1 MALAFAL
8 AAAMSTA
15 LGMFLTKSVTQ
26 RLPGFQ
32 TVGVLFIYNAVV
44 AAPVFIL
51 KPTWSHL
58 RWIDC
63 LRLFVG
69 GTTTAL
75 GAWLIF
81 LIVAR
86 SVASAAAIG
95 QSLSPAA
102 MLFIS
107 AYFLHSRAT
116 ASQTLMVILIVAAAL
131 YPLRNAVE
139 GISSLNTVLLIGLI
153 GITGGVN
160 TAILSQHLKAH
171 LGLVQ
176 IVLIQQIIAGA
187 WFLVFYRPKNF
198 TWRDHLSLS
207 RRSVF
212 MGGAW
217 IFTSYALTHGSP
229 VLVQSVTA
237 TVPIL
242 TLGLETIAY
251 RKAPSIGIMISAL
264 VAGTG
269 ICVLALM
276 Y

>member
-1 MALAFAL
+1 MALSFAF

-58 RWIDC
+58 RIVDC

-81 LIVAR
+81 LIVSR
-86 SVASAAAIG
+86 SLASAAAIG

-102 MLFIS
+102 MLVIS

-116 ASQTLMVILIVAAAL
+116 LAQTLLVILIVAAAL

-160 TAILSQHLKAH
+160 TAIISQHLKAH

-176 IVLIQQIIAGA
+176 IIVIQQIVAGL
-187 WFLVFYRPKNF
+187 WFLIFYRPKGF
-198 TWRDHLSLS
+198 TLRDHLSLS

-251 RKAPSIGIMISAL
+251 RRSPSAGVMISAV
-264 VAGTG
+264 VAGAG